1 MTAKIRLTRVGTK
14 GKPRWRLVTQQETV
28 KRNGKVIEVL
38 GIYDPQ
44 IKPPLIKVNQE
55 RIKWW
60 QEHGAQISLSAKKII
75 K

>member
-1 MTAKIRLTRVGTK
+1 MTAKIRLIRVGTK
-14 GKPRWRLVTQQETV
+14 GKPRWRLVVQQETV

-44 IKPPLIKVNQE
+44 IKPSFIKINQE

-60 QEHGAQISLSAKKII
+60 QEHGAQTSLSAKKII